1 MPRTPG
7 SGEPVQ
13 LDSGAWRVRCT
24 GPDGTRRSQTF
35 PTKSD
40 ARAWLATQRADIV
53 RRTWRATEVGK
64 RTVGAYAV
72 DYLARSD
79 LREST
84 KDLYRGL
91 WARHLEAPW
100 DDVPVGDIT
109 TQAVRA
115 WHATATRTTGPTAL
129 AQSYRLLRAILNVAV
144 QDEVV
149 ATNPCR
155 LRSAGTPK
163 PARASRSLSSQEV
176 LALSMAVPDKYTAL
190 ILVLAFGGLRFGEAT
205 ALRRTDV
212 SANGNSVRVE
222 RSVRYI
228 SGAWHVGPPK
238 SEAGRR
244 SVALP
249 EFVAVA
255 VRHHLSEWVPDSP
268 EALVFGT
275 KSGRYLHGAN
285 FGQTF
290 RRAVDSMGD
299 LPPVRVHELRHTGAT
314 LAAAAGASTKELMRR
329 IGHASPA
336 AALVYQHAVDDRD
349 AEIARALDALATATP
364 TASMEPIP
372 ADAAE

>member
-53 RRTWRATEVGK
+53 RRTWRAPEVGK
-64 RTVGAYAV
+64 RTIGAYAT
-72 DYLARSD
+72 DYLVRPD

-84 KDLYRGL
+84 KNLYRGL
-91 WARHLEAPW
+91 WTRHLAANW
-100 DDVPVGDIT
+100 DAVPVGQAT

-115 WHATATRTTGPTAL
+115 WHAAATKTAGPTAL
-129 AQSYRLLRAILNVAV
+129 AQSYRLLRSILNVAV
-144 QDEVV
+144 QDEVIS
-149 ATNPCR
+149 TNPCR
-155 LRSAGTPK
+155 IRSAGTPK
-163 PARASRSLSSQEV
+163 PARASRSLTSREV
-176 LALSMAVPDKYTAL
+176 IDLSKAVPARYESL

-205 ALRRTDV
+205 ALRRSDL
-212 SANGNSVRVE
+212 SANGSCVSVE

-244 SVALP
+244 SVTLP
-249 EFVAVA
+249 EFVATTVL
-255 VRHHLSEWVPDSP
+255 HHLSVYVVDSP
-268 EALVFGT
+268 DALVFGT
-275 KSGRYLHGAN
+275 KSGRFLNGAN

-290 RRAVDSMGD
+290 RRAVGAVDD

-349 AEIARALDALATATP
+349 AEIARALNALATAVP
-364 TASMEPIP
+364 AAS
-372 ADAAE
+372 A